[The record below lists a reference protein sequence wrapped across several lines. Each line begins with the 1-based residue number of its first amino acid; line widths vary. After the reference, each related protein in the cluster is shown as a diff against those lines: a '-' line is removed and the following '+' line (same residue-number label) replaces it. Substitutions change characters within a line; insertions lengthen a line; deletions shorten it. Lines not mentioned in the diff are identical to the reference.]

1 MMKDVIIKIDQ
12 NSMVYK
18 QETVLGISYENLQG
32 KIIFKFLG
40 TFPKG
45 IAYLEYE
52 RDTEKGYLQM
62 NQVGEEYQLEIKSS
76 LLTKEGRIYL
86 QLRVT
91 EDATPEGTP
100 VFKSN
105 KFYLEVKEAINA
117 TAEIPDEYPEWIDTA
132 NEKIKEMDNLN
143 ITTERVEDGVDIILT
158 DKKGVTTR
166 TEVKDG
172 VPGPVGPQ
180 GSPGAVKMQVVDT
193 LPETGETDTI
203 YLVKK
208 DNPGEQNLYDEYV
221 YTDTGW
227 EHIGDTSVDLT
238 DYYTKEESDKNL
250 NDTISENMPLFINA
264 PKYAD
269 FVGEKTT
276 EIFRKWYNNY
286 KNGKYI
292 PIMLYTYSRTDWK
305 YVYCFLTGIHDDGT
319 SRLYLYFANMKVNS
333 SNEII
338 PSTISYAPTYIVY
351 SGTPDK
357 SFVAID
363 ANNDNGSL
371 PFKQITN
378 ITNSTISNYTLTKTN
393 TTAYTP
399 TKEYHPSTKKYVD
412 DSLKSFVPTPEV
424 YMVVKE
430 DPLSPMTITDESTLE
445 TVSNAINQ
453 IKNNKG
459 AIILFTFGSITHAT
473 YVGIIQPHNLTDT
486 NVVIDLINSTGM
498 YGTYYDI
505 RVKGTTT
512 NNVFTA
518 TKLEIMQWNSY
529 VAGVGQVLTKTNTER
544 YTPTADYHPAT
555 KKYVDD
561 AISAKGGDKLHDYN
575 IYTITLDDYN
585 LKGTFPTIT
594 DTTTL
599 AKFDEIL
606 TDIYKKRISANAT
619 DDNAFLIVYSSSDTF
634 IFRISTIRDSYC
646 NLYGTYIEEPID
658 HNGYTRSYQFNITGT
673 LDTTAQT
680 FKTTKVE
687 FNRNSKRV
695 LLTNNTL
702 AYTPTGDYNPATKKY
717 VDDQVGNINTV
728 LATLTT
734 VSEVSK

>member
-76 LLTKEGRIYL
+76 LLKKEGRIYL

-91 EDATPEGTP
+91 EDATPEGIP

-143 ITTERVEDGVDIILT
+143 ITTERVEDGVDIVLT
-158 DKKGVTTR
+158 DKKGNTTR

-172 VPGPVGPQ
+172 APGPVGPQ

-227 EHIGDTSVDLT
+227 EHIGDTSVDLSN
-238 DYYTKEESDKNL
+238 YYTKEETDEKL
-250 NDTISENMPLFINA
+250 DGKQEVLPVYHAFRNDTPANLLPIFNA
-264 PKYAD
+264 WLAD
-269 FVGEKTT
+269 
-276 EIFRKWYNNY
+276 YNRTGVMATFYMRYNT
-286 KNGKYI
+286 NEPTGKSFLKHVTVDGDNRNWFFDFSFTQGGI
-292 PIMLYTYSRTDWK
+292 DAQLNQ
-305 YVYCFLTGIHDDGT
+305 YVYQLT
-319 SRLYLYFANMKVNS
+319 Y
-333 SNEII
+333 
-338 PSTISYAPTYIVY
+338 
-351 SGTPDK
+351 DK
-357 SFVAID
+357 
-363 ANNDNGSL
+363 
-371 PFKQITN
+371 
-378 ITNSTISNYTLTKTN
+378 
-393 TTAYTP
+393 
-399 TKEYHPSTKKYVD
+399 
-412 DSLKSFVPTPEV
+412 
-424 YMVVKE
+424 
-430 DPLSPMTITDESTLE
+430 
-445 TVSNAINQ
+445 
-453 IKNNKG
+453 
-459 AIILFTFGSITHAT
+459 
-473 YVGIIQPHNLTDT
+473 
-486 NVVIDLINSTGM
+486 
-498 YGTYYDI
+498 
-505 RVKGTTT
+505 T
-512 NNVFTA
+512 NNVFTNC
-518 TKLEIMQWNSY
+518 TKLPHNSD
-529 VAGVGQVLTKTNTER
+529 ALTPIYNFSKYAYFGKLALSTTNTHE

-561 AISAKGGDKLHDYN
+561 NVKTYTAGDNITISEDNVISVNMDGV
-575 IYTITLDDYN
+575 
-585 LKGTFPTIT
+585 
-594 DTTTL
+594 TTL
-599 AKFDEIL
+599 TDETIDLAVLKQGVYIVSASVKYIKAGSYSGKTFDIQLYTNHSKDRILLVGTSGTTYNVGYLFAGSTLVFLMGYTFGETWYYKISL
-606 TDIYKKRISANAT
+606 TDLS
-619 DDNAFLIVYSSSDTF
+619 
-634 IFRISTIRDSYC
+634 
-646 NLYGTYIEEPID
+646 
-658 HNGYTRSYQFNITGT
+658 
-673 LDTTAQT
+673 
-680 FKTTKVE
+680 
-687 FNRNSKRV
+687 
-695 LLTNNTL
+695 NT
-702 AYTPTGDYNPATKKY
+702 ATKKY

-734 VSEVSK
+734 VSEVTK